1 MSYRSQTY
9 YVMSPKFPTPSPKR
23 PVTQT
28 FFAKTSCRLNDWWPL
43 TRSKSVAVL
52 GARRTRY
59 LHTAVLLAQK
69 QLPPVWLPSLLVWVG
84 SDPQNKCIMG
94 QCIACSEKNAT
105 VTLNDARTLTSVRS
119 HQLFSF
125 SKTSTSLLF
134 FFIVVGRRND
144 LLNCHQTL
152 RCWFD
157 AALIIAS
164 PPSSALEHTIYQRHV
179 RTAVNLL
186 YIA

>member
-1 MSYRSQTY
+1 MSHYPMLLSPVINTRATLAFLNASSSAVHAVLCCYVQT
-9 YVMSPKFPTPSPKR
+9 R
-23 PVTQT
+23 G
-28 FFAKTSCRLNDWWPL
+28 FA
-43 TRSKSVAVL
+43 VAVYP
-52 GARRTRY
+52 ARAETMQRLRF
-59 LHTAVLLAQK
+59 LAA
-69 QLPPVWLPSLLVWVG
+69 VWVG
-84 SDPQNKCIMG
+84 SDPQNKCFMG